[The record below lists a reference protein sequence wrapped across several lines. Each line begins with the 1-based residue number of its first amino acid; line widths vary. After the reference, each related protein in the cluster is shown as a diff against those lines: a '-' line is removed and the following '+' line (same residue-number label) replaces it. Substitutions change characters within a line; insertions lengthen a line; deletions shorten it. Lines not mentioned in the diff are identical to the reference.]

1 MCIRDR
7 SRSGCWSGNG
17 CARHWLCSWAFH
29 KWISLQHL
37 NEFTIYFYTS
47 AFYNLSN
54 FNKKI
59 RTINLIR
66 NLVFATPNN
75 YNSQAFTRS
84 ESRFLNRQV
93 IENDNRPVNL
103 NLLTISLPIIGV
115 SSILHRIS
123 GVAIFFSF
131 PLVVWM
137 LSISLKSEESYSLL
151 SSLFQSS
158 TILKIMIYLFLVG
171 FSYHLLAG
179 FKKLLSDAF
188 GIGET
193 LASGRILSWIVF
205 GATFLM
211 AVLFIFYIF

>member
-1 MCIRDR
+1 
-7 SRSGCWSGNG
+7 
-17 CARHWLCSWAFH
+17 
-29 KWISLQHL
+29 
-37 NEFTIYFYTS
+37 
-47 AFYNLSN
+47 
-54 FNKKI
+54 
-59 RTINLIR
+59 
-66 NLVFATPNN
+66 
-75 YNSQAFTRS
+75 
-84 ESRFLNRQV
+84 V

-158 TILKIMIYLFLVG
+158 AFLKIMIYLFFVG

-205 GATFLM
+205 GATFFM